1 MRFTIRPTAP
11 DGAEGRPP
19 VVSLGQ
25 AVGTS
30 SVQRPTVAVLI
41 PARDEER
48 LIGGTLESLQTQTWI
63 PDRILVVADNCTDR
77 TVEIARSFGVEVM
90 ETIANTAKKAG
101 ALNQGYTR
109 VSDAE
114 VLIQID
120 SDIVVDSAFVAEM
133 VSALYSDNRAGAVT
147 ARVGVQA
154 FPGGSPL
161 RRLLWRLQRLE
172 YYYYDS
178 IKIEDRG
185 RVWCISGIGGAY
197 RGDLLRQLSAGHPGP
212 WSLDSIV
219 EDYTLSV
226 EIEEAGWLTGTAMN
240 AFAWSDTMESARALW
255 AQRRRWNA
263 GTFREWQ
270 RRDPSPVMDADKRTF
285 RRGMLLATINPL
297 IVVGFLV
304 LWAGGAVRLGWLSLA
319 ISSVFIADRLWRLRY
334 VPNRTVSDWVL
345 AAVVL
350 PELIYRVVLD
360 INLFTT
366 RLKTLTKRGAS
377 LEW

>member
-1 MRFTIRPTAP
+1 MTLTIRPTATDGP
-11 DGAEGRPP
+11 DGRPP
-19 VVSLGQ
+19 VVSLG
-25 AVGTS
+25 AEETFS
-30 SVQRPTVAVLI
+30 ARRPTVAVLV

-48 LIGGTLESLQTQTWI
+48 LIAGTLESLQAQTWR
-63 PDRILVVADNCTDR
+63 PDRILVVADNCTDG
-77 TVEIARSFGVEVM
+77 TVAIARSFGVEVM
-90 ETIANTAKKAG
+90 ETIGNTARKAG
-101 ALNQGYTR
+101 ALNQGYALVR
-109 VSDAE
+109 DAD

-120 SDIVVDSAFVAEM
+120 SDIVVDPAFVAEM
-133 VSALYSDNRAGAVT
+133 VAGLYSDDRAGAVA

-154 FPGGSPL
+154 FPGGSPA

-178 IKIEDRG
+178 IKIENRG

-197 RGDLLRQLSAGHPGP
+197 RGELLRQLSAGHPGP
-212 WSLDSIV
+212 WSVDSIV

-255 AQRRRWNA
+255 AQRKRWNA

-270 RRDPSPVMDADKRTF
+270 RRDSSPVMDADKRTF

-297 IVVGFLV
+297 IVLAFLI
-304 LWAGGAVRLGWLSLA
+304 LWAGGALRLGWLSLA
-319 ISSVFIADRLWRLRY
+319 ITSLFIADRLWRLRY
-334 VPNRTVSDWVL
+334 VPNRTVSDCIL
-345 AAVVL
+345 AAIVL
-350 PELIYRVVLD
+350 PELVYRIVLD
-360 INLFTT
+360 INLFAA
-366 RLKTLTKRGAS
+366 RLRTLIKRGAA